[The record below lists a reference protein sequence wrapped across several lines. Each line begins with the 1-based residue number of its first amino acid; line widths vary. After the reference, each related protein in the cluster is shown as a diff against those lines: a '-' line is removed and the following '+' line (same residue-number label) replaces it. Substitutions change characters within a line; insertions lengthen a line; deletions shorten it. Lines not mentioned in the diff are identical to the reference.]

1 MEGLW
6 GTILCVFIVYPL
18 AYYLPGDDHGSY
30 EDPFNTIAMFVNS
43 RTIQSAFIIFF
54 FASFLYNLLS
64 LLVIFLLN
72 SVWHTILDNFRPIT
86 VWITALF
93 FFYAITTSGDFG
105 EPWMKWSWVQVS
117 GTALLLYGTAVYNAP
132 NAGSVRLEGQWY
144 SLGLDYS
151 GEYNEIEMVEKE
163 QPDPMLEE
171 EKKLQQTE
179 PPKATKAIGG
189 GMEIDQSNLLG
200 VYIKN
205 NPAAASSNSSYVG
218 YFSHMIYGDND
229 PLLKRQQEDHLKKQL
244 LKKKRDDRRQRES
257 EELKRQKVLEPP
269 PRTTLSG
276 RL

>member
-1 MEGLW
+1 
-6 GTILCVFIVYPL
+6 
-18 AYYLPGDDHGSY
+18 
-30 EDPFNTIAMFVNS
+30 MFVNS
-43 RTIQSAFIIFF
+43 RTIQSAFVVYF

-72 SVWHTILDNFRPIT
+72 SVWHAILDNFRPIT

-93 FFYAITTSGDFG
+93 IFYAITTSGDFG
-105 EPWMKWSWVQVS
+105 EPWTRWSWIQVC

-171 EKKLQQTE
+171 EKKLQQAE

-189 GMEIDQSNLLG
+189 GMEIDQSNLLS
-200 VYIKN
+200 VYVKN
-205 NPAAASSNSSYVG
+205 NASSNSSFVG
-218 YFSHMIYGDND
+218 NMIYGDND
-229 PLLKRQQEDHLKKQL
+229 TLLKRQQEDQEQL
-244 LKKKRDDRRQRES
+244 LKMKRDDRRQRES
-257 EELKRQKVLEPP
+257 EELERQKALEPP
-269 PRTTLSG
+269 PWTTLSG